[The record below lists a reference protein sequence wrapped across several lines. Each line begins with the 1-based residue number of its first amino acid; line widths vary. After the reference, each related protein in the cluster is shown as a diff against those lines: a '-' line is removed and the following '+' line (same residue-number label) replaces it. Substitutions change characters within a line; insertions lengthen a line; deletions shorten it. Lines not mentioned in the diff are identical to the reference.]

1 MEAFAV
7 FGGVDAVG
15 GRADDVHAV
24 FNQRVG
30 EFERG
35 LTAVMHNH
43 APRVFGADDFQHVF
57 QCQRLEIEAVA
68 GVEVGGHGFGVAVHH
83 NRFKARFAQGEC
95 GVNAAIVKLDALA
108 DAVRAAAEN
117 HHFLTVGRARLAFF
131 FVSGIEVGGF
141 GGELGGAGI
150 DAFIDGMQLQ
160 RVAVF
165 AHFFFFYT

>member
-1 MEAFAV
+1 M
-7 FGGVDAVG
+7 
-15 GRADDVHAV
+15 
-24 FNQRVG
+24 N
-30 EFERG
+30 
-35 LTAVMHNH
+35 NH

-68 GVEVGGHGFGVAVHH
+68 GVEVGGHGFGVAVDH

-95 GVNAAIVKLDALA
+95 GVNAAVVKLDALT

-117 HHFLTVGRARLAFF
+117 HHFFTVGRTGFAFF
-131 FVSGIEVGGF
+131 FVSGVKIGGF

-150 DAFIDGMQLQ
+150 DAFVNRMQLQ

-165 AHFFFFYT
+165 ANFFFAYVQQLCQTFVGEAFAFQTA